1 MSLTGLLAREERTI
15 TIGALALVAGLAW
28 SYTFFSS
35 ANVGHSME
43 MQMEWSFWYALF
55 MFLMWWIMM
64 TAMMLPSASPTVL
77 LFAALKSTN
86 GSSASNAGSTAAFMG
101 GYLFVW
107 ALFSL
112 IAVALQWL
120 LQNADLLTGS
130 LSLTSSA
137 WAAGLLIGAGI
148 YQFSSVKRAC
158 LSQCRSPAAMLA
170 RIWRP
175 GNIGA
180 FAMGMHHGLFCL
192 GCCWFMMLLLFFGG
206 VMSPY
211 WIVGLAIYV
220 AIEKLTPFGVPFSKT
235 IGCGLILVGLAWMFL
250 PYSF

>member
-1 MSLTGLLAREERTI
+1 MSLSGLLARKEKAV
-15 TIGALALVAGLAW
+15 TIGALALVAGVAW
-28 SYTFFSS
+28 SYTLFSS
-35 ANVGHSME
+35 ANVGPSME
-43 MQMEWSFWYALF
+43 MQMEWSFWHALF

-77 LFAALKSTN
+77 LFSALKATSVSS
-86 GSSASNAGSTAAFMG
+86 GSNVGSTTAFVG
-101 GYLFVW
+101 GYLVVW
-107 ALFSL
+107 AMFSL
-112 IAVALQWL
+112 VAVALQWQ
-120 LQNADLLTGS
+120 LQDVDLLTGS
-130 LSLTSSA
+130 LSLTSSV
-137 WAAGLLIGAGI
+137 WAAGLLVGAGI

-180 FAMGMHHGLFCL
+180 LAMGMHHGLFCL

-211 WIVGLAIYV
+211 WIAGLAIYV
-220 AIEKLTPFGVPFSKT
+220 AIEKLTPFGVPFSKA
-235 IGCGLILVGLAWMFL
+235 IGYGLILVGLVWMFL
-250 PYSF
+250 PKSF